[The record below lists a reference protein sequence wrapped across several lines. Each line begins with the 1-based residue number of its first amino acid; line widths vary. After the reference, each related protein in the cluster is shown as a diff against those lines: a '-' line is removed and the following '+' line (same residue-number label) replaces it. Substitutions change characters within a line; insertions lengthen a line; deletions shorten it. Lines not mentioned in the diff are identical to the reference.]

1 MIRLQHVN
9 RTESAVRLTHLP
21 TGITVSMQDT
31 RSQHKNRVKAF
42 QILRARLLALQIAEA
57 QANSRAQRRAQVR
70 GTDRSEKIRT
80 YNVAQ
85 DRVTDHRLP
94 LTINGVQGFLDG
106 DDDSL
111 GTMLGELA
119 KWTQR
124 QQLDDL
130 LDGTA

>member
-1 MIRLQHVN
+1 
-9 RTESAVRLTHLP
+9 
-21 TGITVSMQDT
+21 MQDT

-42 QILRARLLALQIAEA
+42 QILRARLLALKIAEA
-57 QANSRAQRRAQVR
+57 QADSRAQRQAQVR

-94 LTINGVQGFLDG
+94 LTMNGVQGFLDG

-111 GTMLGELA
+111 DTMLGELS
-119 KWTQR
+119 KWMQR
-124 QQLDDL
+124 QQIDEL
-130 LDGTA
+130 LEETA